1 MNVRFLPEEL
11 GTQESAAHNKQVSD
25 DKQGS
30 GFGRVRSSR
39 SSLLADKRSE
49 LRVPESL
56 GSRVNYISQ
65 RVIATVPAP
74 PLLYL
79 LGVPGFC
86 SWREQPPGLRLAQ
99 AAPRASPTPSCCQ
112 AVAVPEPPACSPR
125 NPQRPR
131 RGERRRV
138 GGMREGR
145 PGLGRMRRRGAGHRP
160 SRSGLGL
167 CGRQQAV
174 GRVSGLCPPDA
185 TASHRRAL
193 NATSRTLPPFW
204 PDSAILLLPPD
215 RFPARYLPGSFR
227 RLNCFG
233 PAVNVRK

>member
-125 NPQRPR
+125 NPR
-131 RGERRRV
+131 
-138 GGMREGR
+138 
-145 PGLGRMRRRGAGHRP
+145 GLGEVSGGGLAGCGREDPASGGCGVGARDTGPAGAGWAFVGA
-160 SRSGLGL
+160 SRLWAG
-167 CGRQQAV
+167 C
-174 GRVSGLCPPDA
+174 
-185 TASHRRAL
+185 
-193 NATSRTLPPFW
+193 
-204 PDSAILLLPPD
+204 
-215 RFPARYLPGSFR
+215 PGSV
-227 RLNCFG
+227 RLTPPPPTG
-233 PAVNVRK
+233 VP